1 MNENELQTGKYY
13 KGKTGHTFLLCRNYA
28 PNIKCFER
36 QDGQEC
42 FGREFIEYKNGERDI
57 DLIEFEYPFEVF
69 HPDSEC
75 NSRKFKTWSEAIA
88 AQVKWNRDIK
98 GHIARRRRIS

>member
-1 MNENELQTGKYY
+1 MREKELQTGKYY
-13 KGKTGHTFLLCRNYA
+13 KGKTDNTFLLCRNYA

-36 QDGQEC
+36 QDGQMH

-57 DLIEFEYPFEVF
+57 DLIEF
-69 HPDSEC
+69 HPDYDG

-88 AQVKWNRDIK
+88 SQVKWNRDIK